1 LEPENDANC
10 NSFLLIDLV
19 LDLSSLFV
27 TLLRY
32 IYLLLKLVAFVVQ
45 DSLYISLV
53 GKEGMH
59 QAHENPV
66 NFIDQLKQIL
76 I

>member
-10 NSFLLIDLV
+10 NSLLLIDLV

-27 TLLRY
+27 TLRY
-32 IYLLLKLVAFVVQ
+32 IYLLLKLVAFIVQ